1 MDPDF
6 WHARWEANQIGF
18 HQDQINVY
26 LENHWS
32 ILDLD
37 PGSRVLV
44 PLCGKSLDLLWLR
57 EQGHTVIGI
66 ELSHIAVQA
75 FFEENG
81 INPVVQEETHCTRW
95 SYDGIELLRGD
106 FYNCEAADLGKVD
119 ALYDRAALIALTAGQ
134 RQRYAQRL
142 AQLLKPGTPGLLV
155 TLEYDQDEMDGPPF
169 AVSSDEVRRLYD
181 QTYRIEQLAQYD
193 ALEANPQF
201 RAMGLCRL
209 RVQLYRIYRMNTSG

>member
-1 MDPDF
+1 MDPVF

-18 HQDQINVY
+18 LQDRINEY

-57 EQGHTVIGI
+57 EQGHAVVGI

-81 INPVVQEETHCTRW
+81 VSPVVQEETHCTRW
-95 SYDGIELLRGD
+95 SYDGIELLCGD
-106 FYNCEAADLGKVD
+106 FFNCEAADLGKVD
-119 ALYDRAALIALTAGQ
+119 ALYDRAALIALAAVQ
-134 RQRYAQRL
+134 RRRYAQRL
-142 AQLLKPGTPGLLV
+142 AHLLKPGTPGLLV

-169 AVSSDEVRRLYD
+169 AVSGDEVRRLYA
-181 QTYRIEQLAQYD
+181 QTFRIEQLAQFD

-201 RAMGLCRL
+201 RAKGLGTLTEHVYRL
-209 RVQLYRIYRMNTSG
+209 DRK